1 MTKTETVNRIDVGDN
16 GIMPFDFSHMQIEDA
31 TAEYELPP
39 LSKLM
44 PEPILI
50 VRTATNENAKYNAA
64 SLRMSGKRN
73 RRLLSGSSL
82 SAVHAKQDRDED
94 RILYPKYVV
103 VGWSG
108 VVDKDSSPV
117 KFNHDNCKAF
127 IAALPTWLF
136 DRLRIFCMR
145 PEGFLPEDDALEMIE
160 PDPVDVAG
168 N

>member
-1 MTKTETVNRIDVGDN
+1 MTEIETVSRTEVSDN
-16 GIMPFDFSHMQIEDA
+16 GVVPFDFSHMEIEDA
-31 TAEYELPP
+31 TAEFEFPP

-64 SLRMSGKRN
+64 SLRMSGKRK
-73 RRLLSGSSL
+73 RKGLGDAL
-82 SAVHAKQDRDED
+82 SALNARQDRDED
-94 RILYPKYVV
+94 RILYPKYVA

-108 VVDKDSSPV
+108 VVDKSGNHV

-145 PEGFLPEDDALEMIE
+145 PEGFLGEDDALEMVE
-160 PDPVDVAG
+160 PDPVAVAG